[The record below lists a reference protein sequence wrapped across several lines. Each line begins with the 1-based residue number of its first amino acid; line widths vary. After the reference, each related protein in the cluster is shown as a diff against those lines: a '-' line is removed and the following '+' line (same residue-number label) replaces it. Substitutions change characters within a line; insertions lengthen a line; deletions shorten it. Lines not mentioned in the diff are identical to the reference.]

1 MDWSQILFEIQCV
14 TPQWDVTNGLVVPDW
29 YNDHEDVSGRILVF
43 GQNGLEENVGY
54 IIGVE
59 GIE

>member
-43 GQNGLEENVGY
+43 G
-54 IIGVE
+54 
-59 GIE
+59 